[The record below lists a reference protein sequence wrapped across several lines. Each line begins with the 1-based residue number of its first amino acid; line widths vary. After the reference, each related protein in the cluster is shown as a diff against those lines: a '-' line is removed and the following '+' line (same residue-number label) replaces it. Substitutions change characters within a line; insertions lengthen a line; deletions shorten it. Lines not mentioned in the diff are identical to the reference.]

1 MKWLRLLAKLKPED
15 IQYVQIKLEDIKRD
29 QLQEDLSGARED
41 SGNESLYRLLSAP
54 STKRILPL
62 QPFFRRAIPTLV
74 KLFWQREQTQSSE
87 RRHFAGTEPLKKF
100 QKGTP
105 FLTR

>member
-41 SGNESLYRLLSAP
+41 SGNERS
-54 STKRILPL
+54 
-62 QPFFRRAIPTLV
+62 
-74 KLFWQREQTQSSE
+74 
-87 RRHFAGTEPLKKF
+87 
-100 QKGTP
+100 
-105 FLTR
+105 